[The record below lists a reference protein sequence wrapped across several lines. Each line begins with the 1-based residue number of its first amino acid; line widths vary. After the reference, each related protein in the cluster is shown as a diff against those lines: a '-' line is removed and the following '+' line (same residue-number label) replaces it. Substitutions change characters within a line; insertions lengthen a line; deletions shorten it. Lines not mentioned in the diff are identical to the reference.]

1 MGDWSVAVGIYE
13 GRNVPAGQAMNNA
26 RRVGVGPRHPIVRW
40 VYHHRQAAAD
50 SLQKLVFEPIS
61 TLLTWMVLGIALA
74 LPATLL
80 VLLSNV
86 LALAD
91 TIDLPARFSLFLNE
105 LTTLEQAS
113 DIARRMEQRVDIAQ
127 VSVLDRG
134 TALADFGVQT
144 GLESLIESLDAN
156 PLPHTLLVEP
166 AAHINASR
174 MDELGDALTNTPGVA
189 NVVFDTQWLAR
200 LETSLLLFER
210 LVIGLGLMMAIGAI
224 LILGNTLRLAIE
236 ARRAEIVVVK
246 LIGGGDAFVRRPF
259 LYTGLWCGIGGGVL
273 AIVLVIIF
281 LSLLAS
287 PATTLLALYNSEW
300 RFQGLSFIGALQLA
314 LGGGSLGLLS
324 AWQATTIHLRRV
336 EPK

>member
-1 MGDWSVAVGIYE
+1 
-13 GRNVPAGQAMNNA
+13 
-26 RRVGVGPRHPIVRW
+26 
-40 VYHHRQAAAD
+40 
-50 SLQKLVFEPIS
+50 
-61 TLLTWMVLGIALA
+61 
-74 LPATLL
+74 
-80 VLLSNV
+80 
-86 LALAD
+86 
-91 TIDLPARFSLFLNE
+91 
-105 LTTLEQAS
+105 
-113 DIARRMEQRVDIAQ
+113 
-127 VSVLDRG
+127 
-134 TALADFGVQT
+134 
-144 GLESLIESLDAN
+144 
-156 PLPHTLLVEP
+156 
-166 AAHINASR
+166 
-174 MDELGDALTNTPGVA
+174 
-189 NVVFDTQWLAR
+189 
-200 LETSLLLFER
+200 
-210 LVIGLGLMMAIGAI
+210 MAIGAI